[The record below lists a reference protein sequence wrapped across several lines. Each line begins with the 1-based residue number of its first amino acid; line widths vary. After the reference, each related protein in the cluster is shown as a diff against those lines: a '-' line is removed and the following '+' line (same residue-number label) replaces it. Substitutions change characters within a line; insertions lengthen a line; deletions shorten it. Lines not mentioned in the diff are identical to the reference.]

1 MSSARK
7 SNARM
12 VAVESGDENAGD
24 WVTEKRN
31 VYEDYRRLLGEDPP
45 EIGDVSLMTDTDN
58 TGGEATAY

>member
-1 MSSARK
+1 
-7 SNARM
+7 M